1 MKPVNIR
8 KIRQHLDTSKL
19 NEEQLTKRLFLHT
32 SITLG
37 LIVISILS
45 LTVFAPAFGSLFKIF
60 AKKGFGNE
68 LIIKPNQPVLTQV
81 PNAIKNKNINL
92 SGYAQEGNTVKIFIN
107 GPEKGSTVA
116 DGEGKF
122 TFDNL
127 ELIKGRNTIFLKS
140 IDNTNNESDPS
151 NTYIINFDEDAPKI
165 DIVSPKKDEL
175 IKNLDSRVTI
185 KGKLNEKATLT
196 INDQIAIV
204 KSDLTFEHTLGVK
217 EGKTEVKI
225 KAIDEAGNEKEE
237 KIIINYQK
245 KAD

>member
-1 MKPVNIR
+1 MKPVNL
-8 KIRQHLDTSKL
+8 KKFRQQLSNSKL

-32 SITLG
+32 GITLS
-37 LIVISILS
+37 LIIIAILS

-81 PNAIKNKNINL
+81 PTATKNKNINL
-92 SGYAQEGNTVKIFIN
+92 SGYSQEGNTVKIFIN
-107 GPEKGSTVA
+107 GPEKGSTVT

-140 IDNTNNESDPS
+140 IDSKNNESDPS
-151 NTYIINFDEDAPKI
+151 NTYVINFDEDAPKI

-175 IKNLDSRVTI
+175 VKNLDSRVTI

-196 INDQIAIV
+196 INNQIAIV

-217 EGKTEVKI
+217 EGKTEVTI
-225 KAIDEAGNEKEE
+225 KAVDEAGNEKEE
-237 KIIINYQK
+237 KVSVNYQK
-245 KAD
+245 KSD